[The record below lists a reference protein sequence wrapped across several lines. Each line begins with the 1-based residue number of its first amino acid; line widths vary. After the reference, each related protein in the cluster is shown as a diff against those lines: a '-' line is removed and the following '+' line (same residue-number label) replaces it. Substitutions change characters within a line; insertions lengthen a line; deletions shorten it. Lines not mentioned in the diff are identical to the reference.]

1 MYLNKC
7 NNVRM
12 FHKALG
18 ANQRWAAMHIPK
30 EHWHAWY
37 APNLVNEGHGTI
49 SLDLEQCKGDRVQIV
64 KLDDF
69 HLENVSFIKMDVEGF
84 EMEVV
89 AGGLETIQKN
99 KPIMIIEIFNNPQRH
114 TKIQT
119 IEDLGYASS
128 NLSGDDYLFIP
139 LEQLGLTK

>member
-1 MYLNKC
+1 
-7 NNVRM
+7 
-12 FHKALG
+12 
-18 ANQRWAAMHIPK
+18 
-30 EHWHAWY
+30 
-37 APNLVNEGHGTI
+37 
-49 SLDLEQCKGDRVQIV
+49 
-64 KLDDF
+64 
-69 HLENVSFIKMDVEGF
+69 MDVEGF